1 MQKTNISN
9 TTNTS
14 EGFLEDISERLAYLN
29 REMALSDEVT
39 NRESAIEKG
48 IEIGH
53 EKGLAEGIKKGL
65 DEGIKKGL
73 AEGIKKGLAEGIKKG
88 LAEGQLKTRIEMIYA
103 MIANGLDDERISRIT
118 KEPLEEVTR
127 IRKEVKN

>member
-73 AEGIKKGLAEGIKKG
+73 AEGIKKGLAEG
-88 LAEGQLKTRIEMIYA
+88 QLKTRIEMIYA

>member
-53 EKGLAEGIKKGL
+53 EKGLA
-65 DEGIKKGL
+65 EGIKKGL

>member
-65 DEGIKKGL
+65 
-73 AEGIKKGLAEGIKKG
+73 
-88 LAEGQLKTRIEMIYA
+88 AEGQLKTRIEMIYA
-103 MIANGLDDERISRIT
+103 MIADGLDDERISRIT

>member
-1 MQKTNISN
+1 MQITNRSN
-9 TTNTS
+9 ITNTS
-14 EGFLEDISERLAYLN
+14 EGFLDDISERLAYLN

-39 NRESAIEKG
+39 NRESAMEKG

-53 EKGLAEGIKKGL
+53 EKGLAEGI
-65 DEGIKKGL
+65 EKGL
-73 AEGIKKGLAEGIKKG
+73 AEGIEKGLAEGIEKG

-103 MIANGLDDERISRIT
+103 MMADGLDDERISRIT

>member
-53 EKGLAEGIKKGL
+53 EKGLAEGIEKGL
-65 DEGIKKGL
+65 TEGIEKGL
-73 AEGIKKGLAEGIKKG
+73 AEGIEKG

-103 MIANGLDDERISRIT
+103 MIADGLDDERISRIT

>member
-1 MQKTNISN
+1 MQITNRSN
-9 TTNTS
+9 ITNTS
-14 EGFLEDISERLAYLN
+14 EGFLDDISERLAYLN

-53 EKGLAEGIKKGL
+53 EKGLAEGI
-65 DEGIKKGL
+65 EKGL
-73 AEGIKKGLAEGIKKG
+73 AEGIEKGLAEGIEKG

-103 MIANGLDDERISRIT
+103 MMADGLDDERISRIT

>member
-1 MQKTNISN
+1 ML
-9 TTNTS
+9 TS
-14 EGFLEDISERLAYLN
+14 
-29 REMALSDEVT
+29 
-39 NRESAIEKG
+39 IEKWRYQMKLP
-48 IEIGH
+48 IE
-53 EKGLAEGIKKGL
+53 
-65 DEGIKKGL
+65 
-73 AEGIKKGLAEGIKKG
+73 KGLAEGIKKG

>member
-1 MQKTNISN
+1 MSN

-53 EKGLAEGIKKGL
+53 EKGLAEG
-65 DEGIKKGL
+65 
-73 AEGIKKGLAEGIKKG
+73 
-88 LAEGQLKTRIEMIYA
+88 QLKTRIEMIYA
-103 MIANGLDDERISRIT
+103 MIADGLDDERISRIT

>member
-65 DEGIKKGL
+65 
-73 AEGIKKGLAEGIKKG
+73 
-88 LAEGQLKTRIEMIYA
+88 AEGQLKTRIEMIYA